1 MQHLSV
7 LFNKLVACV
16 LYSRKPY
23 TLICCA
29 LILPYNS
36 YHGLPSWI
44 NTVTALKYRACTN
57 NDTASFITRVHPLP
71 LTAKQSIEIQT
82 ILSLFAC
89 LFIIIPLCYAPA
101 SFVVYAVKERCV
113 GSKHLQ
119 LVSGNIHSKSYM
131 HHILIY

>member
-1 MQHLSV
+1 MLHV
-7 LFNKLVACV
+7 VARSTYVNVVHTNSTMRCV
-16 LYSRKPY
+16 NL
-23 TLICCA
+23 LH
-29 LILPYNS
+29 NDS

-44 NTVTALKYRACTN
+44 NTVTALKYRACAS
-57 NDTASFITRVHPLP
+57 NDTARFITRVHPLP

-119 LVSGNIHSKSYM
+119 LVSGKSK
-131 HHILIY
+131 LI